1 MQLTRQVLQ
10 IVLQVVLARLLLP
23 SDYGLFG
30 MVIVFTG
37 FAELVRDMGFGAALV
52 QRSDLQDYHLKG
64 VFWLNVLGGALLTL
78 GFVVAAPLIAALYHE
93 PELVGITRA
102 VSFTFFISSLSIV
115 PNALLLRSMLFRKL
129 FFIEAVSLAVSGAA
143 AVVAAAS
150 GLGVWSLVVQML
162 TYALLVSAFTIATSR
177 WRVRGAPTLRGVRD
191 LSGFSLNLLGFNLVN
206 YFGRNADN
214 LFIGRFIGAKAL
226 GDYSRA
232 YQFMLQ
238 PVIQVALVLSRAM
251 LPALSR
257 IQHDPERIRRACLSA
272 TRLIGVVTIP
282 AAAGLLVVAQPFV
295 LTLLGPQWL
304 GVVPILQVL
313 CVAGMMQGVGTTT
326 GWIYL
331 ALGRTDIMF
340 RWGLFASAVD
350 VASFAVGLHWGVMGV
365 AWGYV
370 VSSYILLYPLW
381 AIPGRLVGLRVRDMV
396 RNLRGCVLA
405 TIPMVAGMLMCSL
418 LLPDEWPSWS
428 LLVIEVGCGVAVYWL
443 TAHLTHL
450 KAYTEFVALIRGQ
463 LRRRRGLS
471 PPALTD
477 DVGNGPKET
486 DEN

>member
-1 MQLTRQVLQ
+1 MQLIRQVLQ

-52 QRSDLQDYHLKG
+52 QRSDLQDYHLRG

-78 GFVVAAPLIAALYHE
+78 GFSAAAPLIAALYHE

-102 VSFTFFISSLSIV
+102 VSFTFLISSFSIV
-115 PNALLLRSMLFRKL
+115 PNAMLLRSMLFRKL
-129 FFIEAVSLAVSGAA
+129 FFIEAGSLMVSGAA
-143 AVVAAAS
+143 AVVAAAG

-162 TYALLVSAFTIATSR
+162 TYTLLVSAFTIATSG

-191 LSGFSLNLLGFNLVN
+191 LSRFSLNLLGFNMVN
-206 YFGRNADN
+206 YLARNTDN
-214 LFIGRFIGAKAL
+214 FLIGRFIGAKAL

-238 PVIQVALVLSRAM
+238 PVVQVALVLSRAM

-257 IQHDPERIRRACLSA
+257 IQDDPERIRRAYLSA

-282 AAAGLLVVAQPFV
+282 AAAGLLVVAEPFV
-295 LTLLGPQWL
+295 LTLLGPQWH

-350 VASFAVGLHWGVMGV
+350 VAAFAIGLHWGVMGV
-365 AWGYV
+365 AWSYV
-370 VSSYILLYPLW
+370 ISGMILQYPLW
-381 AIPGRLVGLRVRDMV
+381 AIPGRLIGLRVRDMA
-396 RNLRGCVLA
+396 RNLRGCFLV
-405 TIPMVAGMLMCSL
+405 TIPMIAAVLMCSL
-418 LLPDEWPSWS
+418 LLPDDWPPWS
-428 LLVIEVGCGVAVYWL
+428 LLVIEVGCGIAVYWL
-443 TAHLTHL
+443 TAHLSHV
-450 KAYTEFVALIRGQ
+450 KAYTELVALIRGQ
-463 LRRRRGLS
+463 LGRRRGPSSTS
-471 PPALTD
+471 PMG
-477 DVGNGPKET
+477 DVGHEPEEL
-486 DEN
+486 DES